1 VPSSPTFASN
11 LSNKNRKSPLT
22 TTGSFPSKK
31 KQKQGETKNPK
42 Y

>member
-1 VPSSPTFASN
+1 VPFSPTFASN
-11 LSNKNRKSPLT
+11 LSTKNRKSPLT

-31 KQKQGETKNPK
+31 NKNKETKDPK